1 MGIDVGVSRRAALS
15 DGTILPGVELDRR
28 CLVRPQRRLSRARR
42 GSKGRERKR
51 QTVAREWQRLAD
63 RERRIT
69 HGLSASIVK
78 GYGLV
83 AVEGL
88 PTGNMSRSAAGTV
101 EEPGKNVL
109 AKSGLNRHI
118 LEQRWGRM
126 YAQLRYKAASAGIPF
141 VRVDPAHTSQACANC
156 GAIDRY
162 PESDEI

>member
-1 MGIDVGVSRRAALS
+1 M
-15 DGTILPGVELDRR
+15 
-28 CLVRPQRRLSRARR
+28 
-42 GSKGRERKR
+42 
-51 QTVAREWQRLAD
+51 AREWQRLAD

-88 PTGNMSRSAAGTV
+88 PIGNMSRSAAGTV

-156 GAIDRY
+156 GAIDAIQNLMK
-162 PESDEI
+162 SDTSGLLEARPHFVIHLTPHRPLPA